1 MTNPRLGVAVM
12 LLAGL
17 MVAGCSREPD
27 ALQIP
32 AGTDVT
38 LEKKDGVAVTGRL
51 IEVQPQEV
59 VLELRDGQRQR
70 VKRAEIAALRA
81 TQLAAPGAATASASA
96 NAATVRAP
104 QPVESPAVRGD
115 SRAPAPSAASSG
127 RGIPTYREVVIP
139 AGTTLPVELKTAVAS
154 DTSQVEDPV
163 RGTLRRPVT
172 IDGVEAIPA
181 GTPVLGH
188 VTEADRSGRVK
199 GRARVAFR
207 FTQLDLPGD
216 EGRLDIRTGT
226 IAREAAATKKKDAAK
241 IGGAAAGGAIIGGII
256 GGGDGAAKG
265 AAIGGAAGTGVVL
278 STRGEEVRLPSGTSL
293 VVKLAQALTVR
304 VPVQ

>member
-1 MTNPRLGVAVM
+1 MTNPRLGVALM
-12 LLAGL
+12 LLVGL
-17 MVAGCSREPD
+17 TVAGCSREPD

-70 VKRAEIAALRA
+70 VKRADIAALRA
-81 TQLAAPGAATASASA
+81 TQLAAPAAATASASGD
-96 NAATVRAP
+96 AATLRAP

-115 SRAPAPSAASSG
+115 SRATAPGAASSG
-127 RGIPTYREVVIP
+127 RGAPTYREVVIP

-154 DTSQVEDPV
+154 DTSHVEDPV
-163 RGTLRRPVT
+163 RATLRRPVT

-216 EGRLDIRTGT
+216 DGRLDIRTGT